1 MPTLGELAS
10 RLELEFLGDS
20 AMPIKGIAS
29 LDTAGP
35 EHLSFVSEKKHLRR
49 VADTRAGALILHPDW
64 VDRWPGGALLSPAPY
79 VAYAHV
85 SRIFDNHP
93 AASGRVHE
101 KASVAESAQLGEG
114 VTVDVGACVEAGA
127 VLGDRVWIGAGAYVG
142 HGTKIGDDTE
152 VKPGAVICHQVEI
165 GRRCTIHPNAT
176 IGADGFGFAPSAQGW
191 IKIEQLASVILGDD
205 VQIGANSAVDRGAL
219 EDTVIEDGA
228 IIDNMVQ
235 IGHGARVGAQTA
247 IAGQAGVSGSTQIGA
262 RCVIAGQAG
271 IAGHLTIADGVHI
284 GGQGRVASS
293 VTEPGHYT
301 SGAPLQP
308 LKAWLRN
315 ASRFTELDQL
325 AKRIAALEKAAGT
338 EHQEDEKA

>member
-35 EHLSFVSEKKHLRR
+35 GYLSFVSEKKHLGR
-49 VADTRAGALILHPDW
+49 VAGTSAGALILHPDW
-64 VDRWPGGALLSPAPY
+64 VDRWSGGALLSLEPY
-79 VAYAHV
+79 ATYARI

-101 KASVAESAQLGEG
+101 TAAVAESAQLGEG
-114 VTVDVGACVEAGA
+114 VTVDAGACVESGA

-142 HGTKIGDDTE
+142 QGTTIGEDTQ
-152 VKPGAVICHQVEI
+152 VKPGVVICHCVQI
-165 GRRCTIHPNAT
+165 GRRCTIHPNST
-176 IGADGFGFAPSAQGW
+176 IGADGFGFAPSSQGW

-205 VQIGANSAVDRGAL
+205 VQVGANSAVDRGAL

-247 IAGQAGVSGSTQIGA
+247 IVAQTGISGGTRIGA
-262 RCVIAGQAG
+262 RCVLAGQAG
-271 IAGHLTIADGVHI
+271 IAGHLTIADDVHI

-293 VTEPGHYT
+293 ITEPGHYS
-301 SGAPLQP
+301 SGTPIQP
-308 LKAWLRN
+308 LRAWLRN

-325 AKRIAALEKAAGT
+325 AKRIAALEKAAGAA
-338 EHQEDEKA
+338 HQEDDKA

>member
-1 MPTLGELAS
+1 MLTLGELAS

-20 AMPIKGIAS
+20 TMPIKGIAA
-29 LDTAGP
+29 LDAAGP
-35 EHLSFVSEKKHLRR
+35 EQLSFVSEKKHLGR
-49 VADTRAGALILHPDW
+49 VDGTAAGALILHPDW
-64 VDRWPGGALLSPAPY
+64 VNRWPGGALLSPEPY
-79 VAYAHV
+79 VTYAHA

-93 AASGRVHE
+93 AASCRVHE
-101 KASVAESAQLGEG
+101 TAAIAESVQLGEG
-114 VTVDVGACVEAGA
+114 VTVDAWACVESGV

-142 HGTKIGDDTE
+142 QGTKIGDDTE
-152 VKPGAVICHQVEI
+152 VKPGAVICHHVDI

-176 IGADGFGFAPSAQGW
+176 IGADGFGFAPSSQGW

-228 IIDNMVQ
+228 IIDNLVQ

-247 IAGQAGVSGSTQIGA
+247 IVAQTGISGGTHIGA
-262 RCVIAGQAG
+262 RCVLAGQAG
-271 IAGHLTIADGVHI
+271 IAGHLTITDDVHV

-293 VTEPGHYT
+293 ITEPGHYS
-301 SGAPLQP
+301 SGTPIQP
-308 LKAWLRN
+308 LRAWLRS

-325 AKRIAALEKAAGT
+325 AKRIAALEKAAGAA
-338 EHQEDEKA
+338 HQEDDKA

>member
-10 RLELEFLGDS
+10 RLELEFLGNS
-20 AMPIKGIAS
+20 EIPLKGIAS

-35 EHLSFVSEKKHLRR
+35 EQLSFVSEKKHLGR
-49 VADTRAGALILHPDW
+49 VASTRAGALILHPDW
-64 VDRWPGGALLSPAPY
+64 VDQWSGGALLSSAPY

-93 AASGRVHE
+93 AASRRVHE
-101 KASVAESAQLGEG
+101 TAAVAESAQLGEG
-114 VTVDVGACVEAGA
+114 VTVDAGACIDSGA
-127 VLGDRVWIGAGAYVG
+127 LLGDRVWIGAGAYVG
-142 HGTKIGDDTE
+142 HGTRIGDDTV
-152 VKPGAVICHQVEI
+152 VKPGAVICHHVEI

-176 IGADGFGFAPSAQGW
+176 IGADGFGFAPSPEGW

-235 IGHGARVGAQTA
+235 IGHGARVGTQTA
-247 IAGQAGVSGSTQIGA
+247 IVAQAGVSGSTQIGA

-271 IAGHLTIADGVHI
+271 IAGHLTIADDVHI

-293 VTEPGHYT
+293 VTEPGHYN
-301 SGAPLQP
+301 SGTPIQP
-308 LKAWLRN
+308 LRAWLRN
-315 ASRFTELDQL
+315 ASRFTQLDQL
-325 AKRIAALEKAAGT
+325 AKRVAALEKAAGVA
-338 EHQEDEKA
+338 HQEDDKA